1 MEKPFWPPNYHFKG
15 KRYAFPKH
23 KHELSHKQRVSRGG
37 DASLEEPKSF
47 IQTSPSTARPNYTN
61 TPHNAMQHLIKNPHP
76 NSPSTTSKDTPKN
89 IQPILHL
96 HTSENK
102 QSNKTMMEDLSI
114 LNANMRGLHRSMHGV
129 QNVIR
134 LHKPDI

>member
-1 MEKPFWPPNYHFKG
+1 
-15 KRYAFPKH
+15 
-23 KHELSHKQRVSRGG
+23 
-37 DASLEEPKSF
+37 
-47 IQTSPSTARPNYTN
+47 
-61 TPHNAMQHLIKNPHP
+61 MQHLIKNPHP